1 MTYDQV
7 KHLKPAEFKRLS
19 SVQPETFMCMVE
31 VVNQR
36 HQQQKPG
43 TGRPSKLTTED
54 QVLMTLEYLREQRT
68 YFHLAQSWGV
78 TESTAYRIIPKVEDY
93 LIASEGFRLPGK
105 KKLLELE
112 QEIQVVVVDVTESQI
127 ARPQKKQQRFYS
139 GKKTHPYPQVSG
151 LSRPGK

>member
-54 QVLMTLEYLREQRT
+54 QVLMTLEYLRE
-68 YFHLAQSWGV
+68 
-78 TESTAYRIIPKVEDY
+78 
-93 LIASEGFRLPGK
+93 
-105 KKLLELE
+105 
-112 QEIQVVVVDVTESQI
+112 
-127 ARPQKKQQRFYS
+127 
-139 GKKTHPYPQVSG
+139 
-151 LSRPGK
+151 